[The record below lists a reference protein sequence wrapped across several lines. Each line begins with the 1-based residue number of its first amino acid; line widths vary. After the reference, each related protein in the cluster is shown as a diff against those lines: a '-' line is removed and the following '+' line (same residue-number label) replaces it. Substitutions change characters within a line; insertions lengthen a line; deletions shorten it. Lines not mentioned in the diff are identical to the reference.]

1 MPLGI
6 YYINIIELPIKF
18 KKIISRKSSP
28 IHSDRTVLF
37 KIL

>member
-18 KKIISRKSSP
+18 KKIVSRKTSP
-28 IHSDRTVLF
+28 VHSDRTVLI